1 MKPEDCIFYQLAK
14 TNQTAL
20 RFWSNKVSQLDVT
33 AIQGMVLNFLLDED
47 QVPSRQFG
55 DRVHFD
61 SATLTGLL
69 DRLEAS
75 SLVERKPNPRD
86 RRSVLICLT
95 TKGRKLAVK
104 IRKQVEQENKE
115 FLSDLNSDEEE
126 VLRSLLHRIRTRP
139 SNSL

>member
-20 RFWSNKVSQLDVT
+20 RFWSNKVSKLDVT

-47 QVPSRQFG
+47 HVPSRRLG
-55 DRVHFD
+55 ERIHFD

-75 SLVERKPNPRD
+75 SLIVRQPNPKD

-95 TKGRKLAVK
+95 AKGRKLAVK
-104 IRKQVEQENKE
+104 IRKQVAQENKE
-115 FLSDLNSDEEE
+115 FLSDLNSDEED
-126 VLRSLLHRIRTRP
+126 VLRSLLHRIRTRS